1 LKNYLLNIFV
11 ALIVTLTFTTCSQTT
26 NNNNNVFYI
35 NQNTGI
41 ENLDPA
47 FSKSL
52 YTMWH
57 ANQMFNRLLETDSNL
72 KIAPSLAKSYTIS
85 ADRKQYVFNLRTDV
99 YFQDNEIFMN
109 GKGRKMIAQD
119 VAYSFTR
126 IIDAATSSPGAWIFN
141 GKVDSL
147 QPFVALNDSTFQL
160 NLIQPFNPILNILT
174 MQYCSIVPYE
184 GIEKWGKD
192 FRAHPV
198 GTGPFM
204 LEYWDEGNVL
214 VEAKNKNYWEHDAQG
229 VRLPYL
235 DALKFTFVDSKAS
248 EFLMFMQGKIDFM
261 NGVDASFKDQI
272 LTKQGALKTE
282 YQNKMVLKKGPY
294 CNVEYIGILN
304 DNNNNNAFPILKN
317 KAIRNAINKGFDK
330 QKLVTY
336 LRNNIGTPANSGMIP
351 KGLLGFDSVQQ
362 KISLYSTTEAKKL
375 LSNIYKSEKLK
386 VQVPDMYEDRC
397 SFMSNQL
404 QDIGLTIDVEQMQ
417 QSLLRESISDSKLG
431 MFWATWIA
439 DYADAECYL
448 AMFYSKNGAPPNYSR
463 FKNDAYD
470 KLYEQCLQVQDE
482 KQKENLY
489 KAMDKIIREE
499 APVIPLF
506 YDEVLN
512 FIQPNVQGWK
522 TNALNVISLKKVR
535 KDKSILKH

>member
-1 LKNYLLNIFV
+1 LNKQLLYLICTVLIF
-11 ALIVTLTFTTCSQTT
+11 IIF
-26 NNNNNVFYI
+26 NNCNCKTVNNTNVFYI

-52 YTMWH
+52 FTMWH

-72 KIAPSLAKSYTIS
+72 KIAPSLALSYTVS
-85 ADRKQYVFNLRTDV
+85 ADRKHYTFKLRTDV
-99 YFQDNEIFMN
+99 FFQDNPIFAS
-109 GKGRKMIAQD
+109 GKGRKMVAQD
-119 VAYSFTR
+119 VVYSFGR
-126 IIDAATSSPGAWIFN
+126 IIDATTNSPGSWIFN
-141 GKVDSL
+141 GKVDTL

-160 NLIQPFNPILNILT
+160 NLLQAFNPILNIVT
-174 MQYCSIVPYE
+174 MQYCSIVPHE
-184 GIEKWGKD
+184 AIEKWGKD

-214 VEAKNKNYWEHDAQG
+214 VEAKNKNYWEYDAQG

-235 DALKFTFVDSKAS
+235 DAIKYTFVDSKAS

-272 LTKQGALKTE
+272 LTKQGQLKKE
-282 YQNKMVLKKGPY
+282 FEHKIVLKKGPY

-304 DNNNNNAFPILKN
+304 DKSNSNAFGMLQN
-317 KAIRNAINKGFDK
+317 KDIRNAINKGFDK

-336 LRNNIGTPANSGMIP
+336 LRNNIGTPANCGMIP

-362 KISLYSTTEAKKL
+362 KTSLYNTAEAKKL
-375 LSNIYKSEKLK
+375 LSNIYKAEKLK

-404 QDIGLTIDVEQMQ
+404 QDIGLGIDVEQMQ

-463 FKNDAYD
+463 FKNETYD
-470 KLYEQCLQVQDE
+470 KLYEQSLQVQDE

-522 TNALNVISLKKVR
+522 TNALNVISLKKVKKVAR
-535 KDKSILKH
+535 